1 VVTVETD
8 GVPCDAHDEID
19 PLGPVKVQVGVPVG
33 ATDPV
38 TPVTV
43 PVKVMICPLEVDD

>member
-1 VVTVETD
+1 METD
-8 GVPCDAHDEID
+8 GVPCEAQDAID

-33 ATDPV
+33 ATEPT

-43 PVKVMICPLEVDD
+43 AVKVMICPLDVED